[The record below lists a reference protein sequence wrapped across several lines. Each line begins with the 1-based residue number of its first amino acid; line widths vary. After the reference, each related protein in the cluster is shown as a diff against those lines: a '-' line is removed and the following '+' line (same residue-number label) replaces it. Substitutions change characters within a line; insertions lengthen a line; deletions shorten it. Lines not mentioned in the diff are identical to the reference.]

1 MVFSISNPYYHY
13 KITHFSWNKICQPL
27 QYLAVPPAWPSPGG
41 WLVHPPFSLRPRAP
55 GNRGGGC
62 GGGGKA
68 FWKGKHGEK
77 HRENM
82 RCLPCGKLT

>member
-55 GNRGGGC
+55 GNGGGAVVAAARRF
-62 GGGGKA
+62 G
-68 FWKGKHGEK
+68 
-77 HRENM
+77 RENM
-82 RCLPCGKLT
+82 GKNIGKT